1 MSTSELELQL
11 RALGAEVDF
20 PAEPDLRAA
29 VREHVARRRFGRRRW
44 LAVALAVLV
53 VAIAGV
59 LAVPSARTAIKD
71 WLGFGAVK
79 FQFVDDLPAR
89 RVSNELDLGVPIT
102 LRDAQVRAAFRI
114 AVPPGD
120 LGKPAIYVR
129 NPPRGAMV
137 SFLYGTPQQARL
149 IVSELR
155 ADFHPFLQ
163 KTLAQTSTAESVNVN
178 GREGWWLTG
187 SHFVEYAD
195 AAGRFGGA
203 PARLAGRVLLWMKG
217 PVLYRI
223 EGPLTKQQAVEIA
236 ESIR

>member
-1 MSTSELELQL
+1 MTS
-11 RALGAEVDF
+11 VT
-20 PAEPDLRAA
+20 P
-29 VREHVARRRFGRRRW
+29 
-44 LAVALAVLV
+44 
-53 VAIAGV
+53 
-59 LAVPSARTAIKD
+59 
-71 WLGFGAVK
+71 
-79 FQFVDDLPAR
+79 
-89 RVSNELDLGVPIT
+89 T
-102 LRDAQVRAAFRI
+102 L
-114 AVPPGD
+114 
-120 LGKPAIYVR
+120 YVR

-163 KTLAQTSTAESVNVN
+163 KTLAQTSTAESVKVN
-178 GREGWWLTG
+178 GGEGWWLTG

-236 ESIR
+236 KSIR